1 MVCIGAAPQRW
12 LAKGFFKMAKVTPP
26 TTTTTTT
33 TTTAAPAIPTAVPF
47 SQLVITVPNAQATP
61 PARTGTARYNR
72 WVLLRGMAG
81 QTVSA
86 YYAACRKSAC
96 GPCTKNN
103 PTLAHN
109 KGFIVLTL
117 PKA

>member
-1 MVCIGAAPQRW
+1 
-12 LAKGFFKMAKVTPP
+12 MAKVKA
-26 TTTTTTT
+26 T
-33 TTTAAPAIPTAVPF
+33 TTTAATTLGHLATAAATVPAIPTAVPF
-47 SQLVITVPNAQATP
+47 SQLVITVPNPQATP
-61 PARTGTARYNR
+61 PAREGTARYNR
-72 WVLLRGMAG
+72 WLILRRMAG
-81 QTVSA
+81 VTVST

>member
-12 LAKGFFKMAKVTPP
+12 LAKGVFKMAKVTPP
-26 TTTTTTT
+26 TTTT
-33 TTTAAPAIPTAVPF
+33 APAIPYPNKMGVPF
-47 SQLVITVPNAQATP
+47 NQLVVTVPNAQATP
-61 PARTGTARYNR
+61 PAREGTARYNR
-72 WVLLRGMAG
+72 WLLLRGMAG

>member
-1 MVCIGAAPQRW
+1 
-12 LAKGFFKMAKVTPP
+12 MATKA
-26 TTTTTTT
+26 TTT
-33 TTTAAPAIPTAVPF
+33 TTTAPATTAPAIPTAVPF

-61 PARTGTARYNR
+61 PAREGCARYNR

-86 YYAACRKSAC
+86 YYAACRKAAC
-96 GPCTKNN
+96 GACTKNN
-103 PTLAHN
+103 PTDAHN

>member
-12 LAKGFFKMAKVTPP
+12 LAKGYFKMAKVTPP
-26 TTTTTTT
+26 TTTTAPATT
-33 TTTAAPAIPTAVPF
+33 APAIPTAVPF
-47 SQLVITVPNAQATP
+47 SQLVITVPNPQATP
-61 PARTGTARYNR
+61 PAREGTARYNR
-72 WVLLRGMAG
+72 WLILRRMAG
-81 QTVSA
+81 VTVST